1 MRFAATFALIA
12 VTAWVAFKV
21 VFGVAGGI
29 IGLLLALAWF
39 ALKLLLLVGAV
50 YFVLTLVAPDTA
62 RKFRERVSGDPG
74 NL

>member
-1 MRFAATFALIA
+1 MRFAATFAVIA
-12 VTAWVAFKV
+12 VTAWVAFKL
-21 VFGVAGGI
+21 VFSVAGGI

-39 ALKLLLLVGAV
+39 ALKLLLFFGAV

-62 RKFRERVSGDPG
+62 RKVRERISGEPG

>member
-1 MRFAATFALIA
+1 MRFAATFAVIA
-12 VTAWVAFKV
+12 VVTWVAFKL

-50 YFVLTLVAPDTA
+50 YFVLTLVAPDFA
-62 RKFRERVSGDPG
+62 RKLRERISGEPG

>member
-1 MRFAATFALIA
+1 MRFAATFAVIA
-12 VTAWVAFKV
+12 VTAWVVFKV

-29 IGLLLALAWF
+29 IGLLLALAWL
-39 ALKLLLLVGAV
+39 ALKLLLVGGAV

-62 RKFRERVSGDPG
+62 RKVRERVSGEPG